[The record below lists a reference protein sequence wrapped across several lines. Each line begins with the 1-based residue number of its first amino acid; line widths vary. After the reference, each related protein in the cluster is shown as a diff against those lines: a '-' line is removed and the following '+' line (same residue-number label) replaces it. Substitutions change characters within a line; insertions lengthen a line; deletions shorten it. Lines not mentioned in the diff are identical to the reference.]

1 MTGFGQRIGRRPLR
15 EVVQTES
22 VDDSTRV
29 AIWNLMHNIMQR
41 LLDTGHE
48 KATPFMKTI
57 WATVLEYPIDEY
69 FWATCESRIKRAILK
84 EDWIATL
91 EMVEGFGDALNSVLG
106 EQFGDE
112 YRRLVNELLTKGLV
126 GYRFIGVELVAV
138 DDAQSASEI
147 EEAIAG
153 ASNAARGHLERAVT
167 LLADRQSPQY
177 AKVAGEA
184 ILAVEATVHAL
195 TGKKT
200 LGDGVKELGNR
211 GLPVHPAIVRAW
223 SAMYGYASD
232 AGGMRHAN
240 INGEEVDAAMAVYL
254 LVTCS
259 AFVNL
264 LAKVAAAPEG
274 QKLRCCGDE

>member
-1 MTGFGQRIGRRPLR
+1 MATFGQRIGKRPIR

-29 AIWNLMHNIMQR
+29 DLWNLTHSVIRR
-41 LLDTGHE
+41 LVETGSA
-48 KATPFMKTI
+48 KATPVMKSI
-57 WATVLEYPIDEY
+57 WADVLRRPLDE
-69 FWATCESRIKRAILK
+69 FTWALCELRVRTGILK
-84 EDWIATL
+84 DDWVDAL
-91 EMVEGFGDALNSVLG
+91 ETIEGFADVLG
-106 EQFGDE
+106 TQLGTDFGDE
-112 YRRLVNELLTKGLV
+112 YRRRANERLAQGLI
-126 GYRFIGVELVAV
+126 GYRFIGTELAAV
-138 DDAQSASEI
+138 DDAQSGAEVEAAI
-147 EEAIAG
+147 ESG
-153 ASNAARGHLERAVT
+153 SAATRIHLERAVS
-167 LLADRQSPQY
+167 LLADRKNPQY

-184 ILAVEATVHAL
+184 VLAVEATVHDL

-200 LGDGVKELGNR
+200 LGDGLKELGKR

-240 INGEEVDAAMAVYL
+240 IGGEEVDAAMAVYL

-264 LAKVAAAPEG
+264 LTKVAAADSSEDSSASPE
-274 QKLRCCGDE
+274 